1 MFFISIITLYSQ
13 TDYHLKL
20 GEKKIDSCEWAATGE
35 NDKYKTLAV
44 PTKPARGVNL
54 ISRNLFWIPIG
65 SLFDFFFAPCRQ
77 FSLSQFA
84 IINSLTG

>member
-54 ISRNLFWIPIG
+54 ISRNLFGFLLALCLISFLLPADNFHYL
-65 SLFDFFFAPCRQ
+65 SLQ
-77 FSLSQFA
+77 
-84 IINSLTG
+84 